1 LFRPVLIILLTWLL
15 ITAAGSAI
23 GQTMTV
29 SGRVYDITQHT
40 PLQSVSVLSNS
51 GAGTVTDADGH
62 YTIMV
67 PLSDSIWFSY
77 LDKPTPKYAVSGIRN
92 MQSFEVAL
100 HVNVTELRQVTVK
113 MHNYKLD
120 SIQNREDYAKI
131 FNFRKPGIGSSIT
144 PGGGVGLDL
153 DEFINMFR
161 FRRNRN
167 MLAFQQRLEREE
179 IDAYIDHRFSRALVI
194 KLTKLRG
201 PDLDTFMKRY
211 RPPLFLVQ
219 NATEYEFQLYIK
231 NSYEKFHRLQLIM
244 GELKLEDIQGKKP
257 DDE

>member
-1 LFRPVLIILLTWLL
+1 
-15 ITAAGSAI
+15 
-23 GQTMTV
+23 
-29 SGRVYDITQHT
+29 
-40 PLQSVSVLSNS
+40 
-51 GAGTVTDADGH
+51 
-62 YTIMV
+62 
-67 PLSDSIWFSY
+67 
-77 LDKPTPKYAVSGIRN
+77 
-92 MQSFEVAL
+92 
-100 HVNVTELRQVTVK
+100 

-153 DEFINMFR
+153 DEFINIFR

-211 RPPLFLVQ
+211 RPPLFLVE

-244 GELKLEDIQGKKP
+244 GELKFEDIQGKKP
-257 DDE
+257 DDEQPLM

>member
-1 LFRPVLIILLTWLL
+1 MFRPLLIIILTWLFT
-15 ITAAGSAI
+15 TATERAI
-23 GQTMTV
+23 SQVTV
-29 SGRVYDITQHT
+29 SGRVYDITQHS
-40 PLQSVSVLSNS
+40 PLAAVSVMSNS
-51 GAGTVTDADGH
+51 GVGTVTDVEGNYSIA
-62 YTIMV
+62 V
-67 PLSDSIWFSY
+67 PLYDSIWFSY
-77 LDKPTPKYAVSGIRN
+77 LGKPTPKYAVQSIPNR
-92 MQSFEVAL
+92 QSFEVAL
-100 HVNVTELRQVTVK
+100 HVSVTELRQVTVR

-120 SIQNREDYAKI
+120 SIQNREEYAKI
-131 FNFRKPGIGSSIT
+131 FNYRKPGIGSSIT

-179 IDAYIDHRFSRALVI
+179 LDRYIDHRFSRALVI
-194 KLTKLRG
+194 KLTKLHG

-211 RPPLFLVQ
+211 RPPLFLVE

-257 DDE
+257 DNE

>member
-1 LFRPVLIILLTWLL
+1 MFRPVLIILLTWLL
-15 ITAAGSAI
+15 ITVTGSAI
-23 GQTMTV
+23 GQTTV

-40 PLQSVSVLSNS
+40 PLQAVSVLSNS
-51 GAGTVTDADGH
+51 GAGTVTDIDGN
-62 YTIMV
+62 YTIQV

-77 LDKPTPKYAVSGIRN
+77 LGKPTPKYAV
-92 MQSFEVAL
+92 QSIPNRQGFEVAL

-153 DEFINMFR
+153 DEFINIFR

-179 IDAYIDHRFSRALVI
+179 LDAFIDHRFSRALVI

-211 RPPLFLVQ
+211 RPPLFLVE